1 MDNRKKSN
9 LVAILSNPSCADADL
24 RLLESKNV
32 SDRNQLASY
41 RLSPRRYQ
49 SYILSRLLDVCT
61 VDEIRRNRVCTDK
74 TGENPVETE
83 KTGEN
88 QVETEKTGENPVET
102 EKTGENPVETE
113 KKEEKPGKN
122 KKKG

>member
-32 SDRNQLASY
+32 ADRNQLASY

-49 SYILSRLLDVCT
+49 SYIISRLLDVCT

-74 TGENPVETE
+74 TEESPA
-83 KTGEN
+83 
-88 QVETEKTGENPVET
+88 ETEKTGENPKER